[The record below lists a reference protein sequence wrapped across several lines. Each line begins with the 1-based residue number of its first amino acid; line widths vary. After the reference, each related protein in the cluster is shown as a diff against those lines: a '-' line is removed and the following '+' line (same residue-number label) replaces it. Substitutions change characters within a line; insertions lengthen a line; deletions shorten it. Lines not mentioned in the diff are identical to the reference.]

1 MGFPF
6 ARLWMMVSLLFCL
19 FLTPPPAGSQGSA
32 PAPATAPREGALSPD
47 LLPRLL
53 AEGAAALEQAAARL
67 KEVQAQAE
75 RLAEKAAGELQL
87 YKARAATLKAS
98 LAVGEVAWQQAEA
111 ELKEVTQGLER
122 LTADLKALGQLRDQ
136 VVQEAQAKARARA
149 TLEEELAR
157 LAKARHPISGTPAL
171 RQAAGRYLQLAR
183 DYEREAARL
192 QGLMDKRLSEL
203 TQGRGELAAA
213 REQLAA
219 SLDQAWWSRLF
230 TRSTYVA
237 GLKRLQAQVEDT
249 RQALL
254 ALPGRVAELGGRVIA
269 SGALAAYLK
278 SRAAPLTGLVLLLLG
293 LTVAALRLRRLVLP
307 HLEGWQGQAEELSPR
322 VILHLAQV
330 AVSQLTL
337 VAWWAW
343 LLLALLTLEL
353 LPHPA
358 ASLTVLATGVLL
370 ARRLGRRLVHRV
382 FAGPEAGGILP
393 LDAATARFYRRHLRR
408 LATYILLFGVLGLT
422 AARVLGF
429 SPGSRE
435 LLTYLFQV
443 GLLGWSL
450 WILRPRY
457 FETLVSE
464 LPVPAWFQRRG
475 VLRLLRGLIFLLLGL
490 IILTELLGFQALS
503 LYLAQAAAASGLAVV
518 AAWVLWQGLRAAV
531 KHFLHPRHGRLTA
544 RMAVRPEVAE
554 RSYRTLKH
562 ALLTLV
568 VAATLVAAL
577 SFWGIRPAHL
587 ARALEWLSY
596 GPALGPLRL
605 SPLSLGAVVLI
616 LYGGFWFSRLSRAF
630 LEVNIYPRRDWD
642 PGITYTISTTLHYVV
657 LILSGLLALNVL
669 GVPLAN
675 VALVAGALGVGIG
688 FGLQNIVNNFLSG
701 LILLFER
708 PIKVGDLLVVDG
720 QWGTVKEIR
729 VRSTVFQ
736 TADKAVLIIPNSE
749 LLSSKIV
756 NWTHFGWGPT
766 RITLKVGVSYGSDV
780 ALVTRILL
788 DICAANPR
796 VAPEPPPQVF
806 FEAFGDSSLNFNVW
820 VHVNTPA
827 DRIPATHELNSA
839 ILAAFRAQGIEIPFP
854 QRDLHLKTWPLP
866 PLPPAEGA

>member
-1 MGFPF
+1 MAVPLFF
-6 ARLWMMVSLLFCL
+6 HLLASLALVFWL
-19 FLTPPPAGSQGSA
+19 PVWPAGAQNSPTTAPPPREEALTP
-32 PAPATAPREGALSPD
+32 E

-53 AEGAAALEQAAARL
+53 AEGAAALEQAGAKL
-67 KEVQAQAE
+67 KEVQAQAD
-75 RLAEKAAGELQL
+75 RLYEKAAGELQVA
-87 YKARAATLKAS
+87 KAKAATLKAS
-98 LAVGEVAWQQAEA
+98 LAVGEVAFQQAEA
-111 ELKEVTQGLER
+111 ELKEVSQGLER
-122 LTADLKALGQLRDQ
+122 LAGDLKALGQLRDQ
-136 VVQEAQAKARARA
+136 VAQEAQAKAKARA
-149 TLEEELAR
+149 TLEEELTR
-157 LAKARHPISGTPAL
+157 LAKVRHPISGTPEL
-171 RQAAGRYLQLAR
+171 RQAASRYLALAK
-183 DYEREAARL
+183 DYERDAARL
-192 QGLMDKRLSEL
+192 QGQMDKRLAEL
-203 TQGRGELAAA
+203 TRGQTELAAA

-230 TRSTYVA
+230 TRSTYVD
-237 GLKRLQAQVEDT
+237 GVEKLRAQVRDT
-249 RQALL
+249 WQALL
-254 ALPGRVAELGGRVIA
+254 ALPARVGELGGRLVA
-269 SGALAAYLK
+269 SGALAAYLGAK
-278 SRAAPLTGLVLLLLG
+278 AAPLTGLLLLLVG
-293 LTVAALRLRRLVLP
+293 MTLAAVRLGRLLDP
-307 HLEGWQGQAEELSPR
+307 QLEQWQAQAEELSPR
-322 VILHLAQV
+322 VILYLAHLV
-330 AVSQLTL
+330 ASQLVL
-337 VAWWAW
+337 LAWWAW
-343 LLLALLTLEL
+343 LLLAFLTLEL
-353 LPHPA
+353 LTHPA
-358 ASLTVLATGVLL
+358 AYLAVLAGGVLV
-370 ARRLGRRLVHRV
+370 ARRLTRQLINRV
-382 FAGPEAGGILP
+382 FAGPEAAGILP
-393 LDAATARFYRRHLRR
+393 LDTATARFYRRHLRR

-443 GLLGWSL
+443 GLLGWAL

-475 VLRLLRGLIFLLLGL
+475 VLRFLRGLVFLFLGL
-490 IILTELLGFQALS
+490 VILTELLGFQALS
-503 LYLAQAAAASGLAVV
+503 LYLAQAAAESGLAVV
-518 AAWVLWQGLRAAV
+518 AAWVLWQGLRAAL

-544 RMAVRPEVAE
+544 RMPVRPEVAE

-562 ALLTLV
+562 SLLALV
-568 VAATLVAAL
+568 AAATLVVAL

-587 ARALEWLSY
+587 ARVLEWLSY
-596 GPALGPLRL
+596 GPALGPIRL
-605 SPLSLGAVVLI
+605 SPLTLGAAILI
-616 LYGGFWFSRLSRAF
+616 LYGGFWFSRLARAF
-630 LEVNIYPRRDWD
+630 LEINIYPRRDWD
-642 PGITYTISTTLHYVV
+642 PGVTYTISTTLHYVV
-657 LILSGLLALNVL
+657 LILTVLLALNVL

-756 NWTHFGWGPT
+756 NWTHYGWGPT
-766 RITLKVGVSYGSDV
+766 RLTLKVGVSYGSDV
-780 ALVTRILL
+780 ALVTRILM

-820 VHVNTPA
+820 VHVHTPA
-827 DRIPATHELNSA
+827 DRVPATHELNSA
-839 ILAAFRAQGIEIPFP
+839 IFAAFRAHGIEIPFP

-866 PLPPAEGA
+866 PLPPSERS